1 MSARSF
7 WPMYRIKHI
16 HFIGIGGSGMNGI
29 AEVLHNLGYEISGSD
44 VNESATTKK
53 LVGNGIKVSVG
64 HSAELVADADAVV
77 VSTAIPQSNPELREA
92 RRLGLPVVPRA
103 TMLNELLRLRQ
114 GIAVAGS
121 HGKTTITSMI
131 ASTLHE
137 GGLDPTY
144 VVGGLVRKFGTN
156 AGLGKGK
163 FIVVESDE
171 SDGSFLHL
179 SPVIAVASN
188 IDSDHLAAYGQD
200 LRTLKRAFI
209 DFFENL
215 PFYGVAILCHD
226 DPQLLDVS
234 SMISKR
240 SISYGI
246 KNPEV
251 DFHACDIRI
260 GKESTTYSL
269 KAPYG
274 DRQVRL
280 KAIGEHNVV
289 NSLAAFAVAH
299 EVDVTPEDVMVSLEN
314 FAGVGRRLESHG
326 EIALNGSQVLLL
338 DDYAHHPTEI
348 EATLSALRSAY
359 PHRRIVLVFQ
369 PHRYSRTRDLFDGL
383 TEALAS
389 ADLTIITEVYS
400 AGEDP
405 IPEASGQA
413 LQHALHLR
421 GVISAIFVADLR
433 EIPNRLTTVVHN
445 DDLVVTMGAGS
456 INSLP
461 RLLAEHRGE

>member
-1 MSARSF
+1 
-7 WPMYRIKHI
+7 MYKIKRL

-29 AEVLHNLGYEISGSD
+29 AEVLHNLGYAITGSD
-44 VNESATTKK
+44 VAANATTAK
-53 LVGNGIKVSVG
+53 LQRNGIKVSIG
-64 HSAELVADADAVV
+64 HAAAQVAGADAVV
-77 VSTAIPQSNPELREA
+77 VSSAIPASNPELLEA
-92 RRLGLPVVPRA
+92 RRLNLPVVPRA

-156 AGLGKGK
+156 AGLGKGE

-188 IDSDHLAAYGQD
+188 IDSDHLGAYGQD

-209 DFFENL
+209 TFFENL
-215 PFYGVAILCHD
+215 PFYGVAIICHD

-234 SMISKR
+234 SMLSKR
-240 SISYGI
+240 TISFGI
-246 KNPEV
+246 RNPEV

-260 GKESTTYSL
+260 SDEYSHYTL
-269 KAPYG
+269 RAPYG
-274 DRQVRL
+274 ERAVKLR
-280 KAIGEHNVV
+280 AIGEHNVI

-299 EVDVTPEDVMVSLEN
+299 EVDVAPEDVMASLAN
-314 FAGVGRRLESHG
+314 FAGVGRRLENHG
-326 EIALNGSQVLLL
+326 EVALNGNKVLLL

-359 PHRRIVLVFQ
+359 PQRRIVLVFQ
-369 PHRYSRTRDLFDGL
+369 PHRYSRTRDLFDAL
-383 TEALAS
+383 ADALAS
-389 ADLTIITEVYS
+389 ADLAIVTEVYA
-400 AGEDP
+400 AGEEP
-405 IPEASGQA
+405 IEQASGQA
-413 LQHALHLR
+413 LQHAIHLR
-421 GVISAIFVADLR
+421 GNTAAIFVADLG
-433 EIPNRLTTVVHN
+433 EIPDRLATAARAG
-445 DDLVVTMGAGS
+445 DLVVTMGAGS
-456 INSLP
+456 ITSLVQ
-461 RLLAEHRGE
+461 LLTEGGRR